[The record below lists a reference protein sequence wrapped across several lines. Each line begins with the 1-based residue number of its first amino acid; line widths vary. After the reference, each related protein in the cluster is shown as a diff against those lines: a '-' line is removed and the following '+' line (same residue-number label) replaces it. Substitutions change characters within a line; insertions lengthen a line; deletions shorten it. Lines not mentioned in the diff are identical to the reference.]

1 MSTVRIIIDS
11 ANRQWILG
19 KMAERLAEHLDAF
32 DFTPDIGDGPR
43 DDVDVNHWMLYLQ
56 PWRHYYPAPG
66 FFNEDWRPAPA
77 KHTAMITHVDDPL
90 KVQILRDSIPKILD
104 AGICMSRMTVA
115 EVAGYGVD
123 PARLTFISPAHD
135 SAVTPRRIVVGMTT
149 RRYPD
154 GRKREDDLMHVARSM
169 PLDAFRFEII
179 GEGWED
185 VAVVLRNAGAEVEL
199 FTGLSYDA
207 ILDRLSHFDYY
218 LYMGWDEGSMGTLD
232 ALAAGVKTIVT
243 PQGFH
248 LDLPGGITH
257 SFRDAGELTEVF
269 RAIAADR
276 QQCIDSVK
284 DLTWREYARKHT
296 LVWRALLEGHPLAE
310 LTPAGDDP
318 IAPAAVSAARRRTR
332 ARLSKSELWPFYLES
347 RKFWLRGKASQ
358 FKRWLMRRSGGK

>member
-1 MSTVRIIIDS
+1 MLSVRLILD
-11 ANRQWILG
+11 AVNRQWIIG
-19 KMAERLAEHLDAF
+19 KMAERLAEALRACDVDA
-32 DFTPDIGDGPR
+32 DIGEGPR
-43 DDVDVNHWMLYLQ
+43 DDVDVNHWMFYVQ
-56 PWRHYYPAPG
+56 PWRHYYPSPG
-66 FFNEDWRPAPA
+66 FFNASWRPAPT

-154 GRKREDDLMHVARSM
+154 GRKREDDLMDVARSM

-199 FTGLSYDA
+199 FSELPYAA
-207 ILDRLSHFDYY
+207 ILERLSRFDYY

-257 SFRDAGELTEVF
+257 PFHSAEELTEVF
-269 RAIAADR
+269 RSIAAGR
-276 QQCIDSVK
+276 QQRMNSVK
-284 DLTWREYARKHT
+284 DLTWSEYARKHA
-296 LVWRALLEGHPLAE
+296 LVWRALLEGRPLGDIAAN
-310 LTPAGDDP
+310 AGDP
-318 IAPAAVSAARRRTR
+318 IAPAALAASRRRTR
-332 ARLSKSELWPFYLES
+332 ARLSMSEFWPYYIES
-347 RKFWLRGKASQ
+347 RKFLLRGKASQ
-358 FKRWLMRRSGGK
+358 FKRWLMKR